1 VSLDDLYNGKTC
13 HLAINR
19 DKVCGACDG
28 LGGKAG
34 AERTCDTCSGRGVQ
48 IQLRQIGPGM
58 VQQIQST
65 CQVGRW
71 MALCLEGRVMEGRMT
86 LFFWPILNY

>member
-1 VSLDDLYNGKTC
+1 MLLGFFCQVSLDDLYNGKTC

-58 VQQIQST
+58 VQQIKSS
-65 CQVGRW
+65 CQVCDRP
-71 MALCLEGRVMEGRMT
+71 V
-86 LFFWPILNY
+86 